1 MDLEAQL
8 KDMTN
13 KFYKTEEFNSHL
25 RLKVESYQ
33 KQIELMMSGT
43 KSKLDLDSKLTERA
57 SFYQTTLNVPQT
69 FPSITIIPTGD
80 SSRESSEERNQS
92 LSRDYPLM
100 RSFNKSRFSKS
111 RQESRRVKNTKL
123 KREIASTSNIN
134 Y

>member
-8 KDMTN
+8 KDMTY

-33 KQIELMMSGT
+33 KQIETMMTGT
-43 KSKLDLDSKLTERA
+43 KSKLDLDIKLNERA
-57 SFYQTTLNVPQT
+57 SFYQKTLNVPQT
-69 FPSITIIPTGD
+69 FPSITIIPSGD
-80 SSRESSEERNQS
+80 ESRESSEEKNQS
-92 LSRDYPLM
+92 LSPDYPVM

-111 RQESRRVKNTKL
+111 RQEKRRGRNTYV

>member
-1 MDLEAQL
+1 MDIEAQL
-8 KDMTN
+8 KDMTY

-43 KSKLDLDSKLTERA
+43 KSKLDLDIKLNKRS

-69 FPSITIIPTGD
+69 FPSITIIPSGD
-80 SSRESSEERNQS
+80 DSRESSDERNLS
-92 LSRDYPLM
+92 LSRDCPLM
-100 RSFNKSRFSKS
+100 RSFNKSRFSKT
-111 RQESRRVKNTKL
+111 RQEKRRGRNTTV